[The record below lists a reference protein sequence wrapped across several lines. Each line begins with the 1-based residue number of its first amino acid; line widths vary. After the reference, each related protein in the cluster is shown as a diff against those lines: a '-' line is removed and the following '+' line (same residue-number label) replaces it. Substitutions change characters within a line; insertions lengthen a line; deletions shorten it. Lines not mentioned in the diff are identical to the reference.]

1 MNFSLHLLLQRYS
14 PLPSEAFFIIFYY
27 SHCFAP
33 LSRVSMRN
41 LTMAT
46 QQIRWRIW
54 TEGPLETGGHT

>member
-1 MNFSLHLLLQRYS
+1 MNFPLHLLLQRYS
-14 PLPSEAFFIIFYY
+14 TLPSEAFWDY
-27 SHCFAP
+27 SHGFAP